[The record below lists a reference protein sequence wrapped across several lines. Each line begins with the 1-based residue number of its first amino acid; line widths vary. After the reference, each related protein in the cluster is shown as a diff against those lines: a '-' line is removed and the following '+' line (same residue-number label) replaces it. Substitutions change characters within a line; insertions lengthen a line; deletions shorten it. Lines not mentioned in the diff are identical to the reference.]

1 MIPITPQI
9 LFFLETMLFASVVFM
24 HIAKKNSGVIF
35 LYSVQSLIIAVVLF
49 YSSLI
54 EASVLLVVV
63 AVATFLVKVVIV
75 PYFFSGLIKK
85 HRLQFSVS
93 TYLNTPLTLIA
104 LMLLT
109 ALSYSHFFGP
119 LTILAPEK
127 ENALSLAIAMV
138 LVSIFLIINR
148 KGALSQMV
156 GILSLENAI
165 VSFAYVAGLETTA
178 GLQVGILFDIFI
190 WVVIATVFASMIYR
204 HFGSLNVSVLKHLKE
219 E

>member
-35 LYSVQSLIIAVVLF
+35 LYAAQSLIIAIALF
-49 YSSLI
+49 YSSLT
-54 EASVLLVVV
+54 EYSLLLVVV
-63 AVATFLVKVVIV
+63 AVATFLVKVIIV

-93 TYLNTPLTLIA
+93 TYLNTPMTLIA
-104 LMLLT
+104 LALLT

-119 LTILAPEK
+119 LAILAPDR

-138 LVSIFLIINR
+138 LISIFLIINR

-204 HFGSLNVSVLKHLKE
+204 HFGSLNVSILKHLKE

>member
-1 MIPITPQI
+1 
-9 LFFLETMLFASVVFM
+9 
-24 HIAKKNSGVIF
+24 SGVVL

-49 YSSLI
+49 YSSLK
-54 EASVLLVVV
+54 EASVLLV
-63 AVATFLVKVVIV
+63 AAALATLFVKVVII
-75 PYFFSGLIKK
+75 PHFFSGLIKK

-119 LTILAPEK
+119 LTILAPDK

-148 KGALSQMV
+148 KGALSQMI

-178 GLQVGILFDIFI
+178 GLQIGILFDIFI
-190 WVVIATVFASMIYR
+190 WVIIATVFASMIYR
-204 HFGSLNVSVLKHLKE
+204 HFGSLNVSELKHLKE

>member
-1 MIPITPQI
+1 MTPQI

-24 HIAKKNSGVIF
+24 HIAKKNSGVVL
-35 LYSVQSLIIAVVLF
+35 LYSAQSLIIAVALF
-49 YSSLI
+49 YSSLK
-54 EASVLLVVV
+54 EASVLLVS
-63 AVATFLVKVVIV
+63 AALATFLVKVVII
-75 PYFFSGLIKK
+75 PFFFSGLIKK

-93 TYLNTPLTLIA
+93 TYLNTPLTLAA

-119 LTILAPEK
+119 LTILAPDK

-178 GLQVGILFDIFI
+178 GLQIGILFDIFI

-204 HFGSLNVSVLKHLKE
+204 HFGSLNVSELKHLKE